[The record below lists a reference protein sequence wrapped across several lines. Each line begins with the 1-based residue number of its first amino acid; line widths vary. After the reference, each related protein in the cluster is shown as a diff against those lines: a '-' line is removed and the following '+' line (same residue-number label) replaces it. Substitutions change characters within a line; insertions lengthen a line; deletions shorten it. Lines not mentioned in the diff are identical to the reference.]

1 MVMKDKLYKSNH
13 KGGYYRTRKLL
24 IASAVILSGIT
35 CVSVPTYINYKNDS
49 KVKAETEIKVET
61 PETEEIIITGT
72 FERIDEGVDKFT
84 CGSESGDSH
93 FEFTYIEK

>member
-35 CVSVPTYINYKNDS
+35 CVSVPTYINIQNHNA
-49 KVKAETEIKVET
+49 VKAEKINVFTKDGSKNIVK
-61 PETEEIIITGT
+61 
-72 FERIDEGVDKFT
+72 GVKNDKYLY
-84 CGSESGDSH
+84 GNE
-93 FEFTYIEK
+93 